1 LSGRE
6 DIMGGKALG
15 SILAGAGVVLFVL
28 SAFAE
33 PLGLGDDNGVGLQQV
48 AGMVIGGVV
57 VAAGLALMYVRRGG
71 AASAPTTE

>member
-1 LSGRE
+1 MRSKTLGWALVVA
-6 DIMGGKALG
+6 GG
-15 SILAGAGVVLFVL
+15 ILVVL

-33 PLGLGDDNGVGLQQV
+33 PLGLGDDDGVGSKQL
-48 AGMVIGGVV
+48 AGMIVGGVV